1 MENKW
6 NKNILKKKNLLV
18 LIAIG
23 ISTTFIIFSVKVS
36 FAKEVPPWLRGYPLN
51 LYVQSIVNGSG
62 SGGVGVITGNGGT
75 GAPPSSCNK
84 ALFTNGGNC
93 HLSKGLLTLYGK
105 VGSLM
110 KIPPAFLAAE
120 KHQESGANCL
130 FNETNSG
137 NTTANAISL
146 MSIIDH
152 SLNYHSTGPYQFEPA
167 TWSGYA
173 TQTWSIIK
181 QNFPYAISAG
191 ESQNILLD
199 SMIGAS
205 LYFAQNDSGG
215 SPPHPTVGGISSSN
229 TWTNL
234 QLLNAAVHFNA
245 GGGSPNYPYDSGYA
259 KSGVY
264 HLYLAYQSVC
274 KFP

>member
-1 MENKW
+1 MKNKW

-18 LIAIG
+18 LISIG
-23 ISTTFIIFSVKVS
+23 ISITFIIFAVKVS
-36 FAKEVPPWLRGYPLN
+36 FAKEIPPWLRGYPLN
-51 LYVQSIVNGSG
+51 LYVSIGNNSG
-62 SGGVGVITGNGGT
+62 NFDIAGNGGT
-75 GAPPSSCNK
+75 GTPPSSCNK
-84 ALFTNGGNC
+84 ALFTNGGYC
-93 HLSKGLLTLYGK
+93 HLSKGLLALYGK

-120 KHQESGANCL
+120 KRQETGANCL

-137 NTTANAISL
+137 NTSTKAISL

-152 SLNYHSTGPYQFEPA
+152 SAHYRSTGPYQFEPA

-173 TQTWSIIK
+173 AQTWNIIT

-205 LYFAQNDSGG
+205 LHFAQNDSGG
-215 SPPHPTVGGISSSN
+215 SPPHPTVGGISSFN
-229 TWTNL
+229 TWSEL
-234 QLLNAAVHFNA
+234 QLLNASVHFNA
-245 GGGSPNYPYDSGYA
+245 GGGAPNYPYDSGYA
-259 KSGVY
+259 NSVY
-264 HLYLAYQSVC
+264 ALYLAYQSVC